1 MLTDSAK
8 MSFQALSES
17 MSDSFPGSSPN
28 ARFLAGSLPVG
39 DTSWKSYL
47 LRSSWSV
54 VIHLLGLGIL
64 LWAITRTGAM
74 DTLAKAIKAPD
85 ITWIASPGPGGG
97 GGGGGNKMPDPPK
110 KAELSGKEKITVPV
124 AKPAPVQPTPPKE
137 QPKPAEQLTIPAQT
151 MASGVTELPG
161 AISNLPTMPTASQGS
176 GSGGGA
182 GTGTGTGIGPG
193 RGSGLGDGEG
203 GGTGGGVYRPGN
215 GVISPRL
222 LQEVKPGYTGEAMRA
237 KIQGVVVMEA
247 VVLPDGSI
255 GNVHITRSLD
265 PTFGLDQEAIK
276 AARQWRF
283 KPSMR
288 LGEPVP
294 VLVRL
299 ELEFTIR

>member
-1 MLTDSAK
+1 LLTGQTPGPDANAQRFGGAFSVSMLTHV
-8 MSFQALSES
+8 
-17 MSDSFPGSSPN
+17 
-28 ARFLAGSLPVG
+28 AGLLLILFVMSLP
-39 DTSWKSYL
+39 TPAPQP
-47 LRSSWSV
+47 RPPFAMPT
-54 VIHLLGLGIL
+54 GIVWL
-64 LWAITRTGAM
+64 
-74 DTLAKAIKAPD
+74 DQK
-85 ITWIASPGPGGG
+85 GPGGG

-276 AARQWRF
+276 TVKKWRF
-283 KPSMR
+283 APGTR
-288 LGEPVP
+288 FGQPVP
-294 VLVRL
+294 VLV
-299 ELEFTIR
+299 EIEMTFTLR

>member
-1 MLTDSAK
+1 MAA
-8 MSFQALSES
+8 FEGA
-17 MSDSFPGSSPN
+17 SPN
-28 ARFLAGSLPVG
+28 ARLLTGQTPGPDANAQRFGGAFSVSLLTHVAGLLLILFVMSLPAPAPQPRPPFAMP
-39 DTSWKSYL
+39 T
-47 LRSSWSV
+47 
-54 VIHLLGLGIL
+54 GIVWL
-64 LWAITRTGAM
+64 
-74 DTLAKAIKAPD
+74 DQK
-85 ITWIASPGPGGG
+85 GPGGG

-124 AKPAPVQPTPPKE
+124 AKPTPVQPTPPKE

-276 AARQWRF
+276 TVKKWRF
-283 KPSMR
+283 APGTR
-288 LGEPVP
+288 FGQPVP
-294 VLVRL
+294 VLV
-299 ELEFTIR
+299 EIEMTFTLR

>member
-1 MLTDSAK
+1 MAA
-8 MSFQALSES
+8 FEGA
-17 MSDSFPGSSPN
+17 SPN
-28 ARFLAGSLPVG
+28 ARLLTGQTPGSEANAQRFGGAFSVSMLTHVAGLLLILFIMSLP
-39 DTSWKSYL
+39 TPAPLTKPPF
-47 LRSSWSV
+47 
-54 VIHLLGLGIL
+54 
-64 LWAITRTGAM
+64 AM
-74 DTLAKAIKAPD
+74 PTD
-85 ITWIASPGPGGG
+85 IVWLEQKGPGGG

-110 KAELSGKEKITVPV
+110 KAELPGKEKITVPV
-124 AKPAPVQPTPPKE
+124 AKPAPVTPTPPKE
-137 QPKPAEQLTIPAQT
+137 EPKPVEQLTIPAQT
-151 MASGVTELPG
+151 MATGVTELPG
-161 AISNLPTMPTASQGS
+161 AISNLPTMPTASQGA

-222 LQEVKPGYTGEAMRA
+222 IQEVKPGYTGEAMRA

-276 AARQWRF
+276 TVKKWRF
-283 KPSMR
+283 APGTR
-288 LGEPVP
+288 FGQPVP
-294 VLVRL
+294 VLV
-299 ELEFTIR
+299 EIEMTFTLR

>member
-1 MLTDSAK
+1 
-8 MSFQALSES
+8 
-17 MSDSFPGSSPN
+17 
-28 ARFLAGSLPVG
+28 
-39 DTSWKSYL
+39 
-47 LRSSWSV
+47 
-54 VIHLLGLGIL
+54 
-64 LWAITRTGAM
+64 
-74 DTLAKAIKAPD
+74 
-85 ITWIASPGPGGG
+85 
-97 GGGGGNKMPDPPK
+97 
-110 KAELSGKEKITVPV
+110 
-124 AKPAPVQPTPPKE
+124 
-137 QPKPAEQLTIPAQT
+137 

-276 AARQWRF
+276 TVKKWRF
-283 KPSMR
+283 APGTR
-288 LGEPVP
+288 FGQPVP
-294 VLVRL
+294 VLV
-299 ELEFTIR
+299 EIEMTFTLR